1 MKTPGPACFYP
12 NRMGRIVFLALEE
25 ILGLTGTRTVLNQ
38 ANLPEYIDRFPPNNQ
53 DLEFPFEHLSR
64 IQTALEDAFGSRGGR
79 GLALRAGRA
88 CFKYGLRE
96 FGPELGL
103 TDLAFRL
110 QPLPAK
116 LKNGCEALAGLFNR
130 FSDPP
135 VRLAIDR
142 EHITWKIQC
151 CPVCRE
157 RRTDEASCHLIVG
170 LIQEALYWVSG
181 GKFFLVEET
190 ECIAH
195 GDSACTIVI
204 DLEPMS

>member
-1 MKTPGPACFYP
+1 MKIPAATYFYP
-12 NRMGRIVFLALEE
+12 NRMGRIIFLALEE
-25 ILGLTGTRTVLNQ
+25 ILGRTGINAVLNQ
-38 ANLPEYIDRFPPNNQ
+38 AGLPEYIDHLPPYNE
-53 DLEFPFEHLSR
+53 DPEFPFEHLSR
-64 IQTALEDAFGSRGGR
+64 IQAALEDAFGPRGGR

-110 QPLPAK
+110 QPLPVK
-116 LKNGCEALAGLFNR
+116 VKNGCEALAALFNR
-130 FSDPP
+130 FTDQP
-135 VRLAIDR
+135 VHLEIDK
-142 EHITWKIQC
+142 EHIHWQIER
-151 CPVCRE
+151 CPVCWGRH
-157 RRTDEASCHLIVG
+157 TDEASCHLIVG

-181 GKFFLVEET
+181 GKIFQVVET
-190 ECIAH
+190 GCIAR